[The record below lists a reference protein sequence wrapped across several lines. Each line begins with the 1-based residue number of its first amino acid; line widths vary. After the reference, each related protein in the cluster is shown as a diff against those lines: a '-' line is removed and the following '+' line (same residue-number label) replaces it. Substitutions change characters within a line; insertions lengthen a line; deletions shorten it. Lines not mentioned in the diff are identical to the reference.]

1 MQSSLFY
8 TMDDA
13 VMNDVERISGVLRFA
28 NYFRTWPQED
38 ILELASLCQ
47 WVRFDTHTMMISADE
62 LASALYLIVNGHVE
76 LSFKDQDGKDGV
88 IDLLG
93 NGQLVGECALVPD
106 GCYAVSVRALEAT
119 TAVRIDG
126 AGFADFLAAHFDRA
140 LTMMSAMTER
150 LCQMLRQAEEL
161 KCRSAAQRL
170 GIYFLADAV
179 PIDGVHETPLT
190 IEKSALARKLGMTS
204 ETISRALKKLS
215 EIGVSQHANG
225 HIIRIADAE
234 MLADWCGLS
243 GNDAKEGGE
252 DAFKTAV

>member
-1 MQSSLFY
+1 
-8 TMDDA
+8 
-13 VMNDVERISGVLRFA
+13 
-28 NYFRTWPQED
+28 
-38 ILELASLCQ
+38 
-47 WVRFDTHTMMISADE
+47 
-62 LASALYLIVNGHVE
+62 
-76 LSFKDQDGKDGV
+76 
-88 IDLLG
+88 
-93 NGQLVGECALVPD
+93 
-106 GCYAVSVRALEAT
+106 LEAT

-170 GIYFLADAV
+170 AIYFLADAV

-204 ETISRALKKLS
+204 ETISRALK
-215 EIGVSQHANG
+215 
-225 HIIRIADAE
+225 IADAE